1 VAGRQPR
8 THAAPRLDVVRNVED
23 HFVMTPRPD
32 GCDFHP
38 FAPHRILPN
47 PIERNIMKSDQ
58 ETAEPILLRDAHDG
72 VVTLRLN
79 RPQQF
84 NALSEAMLASLHD
97 AFESLAADP
106 HVRCVVLAAQG
117 KAFCAGHD
125 LRQMRSKPELDYYRA
140 LFAQCSRVMLAM
152 RALPVP
158 VIARVHGIATAAGC
172 QLVAACDLAIAADTA
187 RFAVSGINVGLFCS
201 TPAVALSRNVTAK
214 RAFDML
220 VTGRFVDAATAVA
233 WGLVNEAV
241 PEDALDTAVARKV
254 AEIVAKSPAAVRY
267 GKQMFYRQRELPL
280 DEAYAYAGDV
290 MARNMMEEDAGEG
303 IDAFLEKRKPTWR
316 SS

>member
-1 VAGRQPR
+1 MEP
-8 THAAPRLDVVRNVED
+8 
-23 HFVMTPRPD
+23 
-32 GCDFHP
+32 
-38 FAPHRILPN
+38 
-47 PIERNIMKSDQ
+47 DQ
-58 ETAEPILLRDAHDG
+58 ETAEPILLREVRDG

-97 AFESLAADP
+97 AFGALAADP

-125 LRQMRSKPELDYYRA
+125 LRQMRGKPELDYYRS

-220 VTGRFVDAATAVA
+220 VTGRFVDAATAAA

-241 PEDALDTAVARKV
+241 PEDALDAAVARKV

-303 IDAFLEKRKPTWR
+303 IDAFLEKRKPMWR
-316 SS
+316 S

>member
-1 VAGRQPR
+1 MRDRIDIISTGDVMDTNSAS
-8 THAAPRLDVVRNVED
+8 AA
-23 HFVMTPRPD
+23 
-32 GCDFHP
+32 
-38 FAPHRILPN
+38 
-47 PIERNIMKSDQ
+47 
-58 ETAEPILLRDAHDG
+58 PILLHDVRDG

-84 NALSEAMLASLHD
+84 NALSEELLASLQA
-97 AFESLAADP
+97 AFDSIAADP
-106 HVRCVVLAAQG
+106 QARCVVLAAEG
-117 KAFCAGHD
+117 RAFCAGHD
-125 LRQMRSKPELDYYRA
+125 LRQMRGKPELDYYRA

-158 VIARVHGIATAAGC
+158 VIARVQGIATAAGC

-201 TPAVALSRNVTAK
+201 TPAVALSRNVSAK
-214 RAFDML
+214 LAFDML
-220 VTGRFVDAATAVA
+220 VTGRFVDAATAAA

-241 PEDALDTAVARKV
+241 PEDALDAAVARKV

-280 DEAYAYAGDV
+280 DDAYAYAGDV

-303 IDAFLEKRKPTWR
+303 IDAFLEKREPIWR
-316 SS
+316 S

>member
-1 VAGRQPR
+1 MDSNQPP
-8 THAAPRLDVVRNVED
+8 TE
-23 HFVMTPRPD
+23 
-32 GCDFHP
+32 P
-38 FAPHRILPN
+38 FLQREAR
-47 PIERNIMKSDQ
+47 
-58 ETAEPILLRDAHDG
+58 DG

-106 HVRCVVLAAQG
+106 HVRCVILAAEG

-125 LRQMRSKPELDYYRA
+125 LREMRGKPDLDHYRA

-201 TPAVALSRNVTAK
+201 TPAVALSRSVAAK

-220 VTGRFVDAATAVA
+220 VTGRFVDAATAAA

-241 PEDALDTAVARKV
+241 PEDALDAAVARKV

-267 GKQMFYRQRELPL
+267 GKAMFYRQREMPL
-280 DEAYAYAGDV
+280 DDAYAYAGDV

-303 IDAFLEKRKPTWR
+303 IDAFLEKRPPRWR
-316 SS
+316 T

>member
-1 VAGRQPR
+1 MDSNQPP
-8 THAAPRLDVVRNVED
+8 T
-23 HFVMTPRPD
+23 
-32 GCDFHP
+32 
-38 FAPHRILPN
+38 
-47 PIERNIMKSDQ
+47 
-58 ETAEPILLRDAHDG
+58 EPLLQHEARDG

-106 HVRCVVLAAQG
+106 HVRCVILAAEG

-125 LRQMRSKPELDYYRA
+125 LREMRGKPDLDHYRA

-201 TPAVALSRNVTAK
+201 TPAVALSRSVAAK

-220 VTGRFVDAATAVA
+220 VTGRFVDAATAAA

-241 PEDALDTAVARKV
+241 PEDALDAAVARKV

-267 GKQMFYRQRELPL
+267 GKAMFYRQREMPL
-280 DEAYAYAGDV
+280 DDAYAYAGDV

-303 IDAFLEKRKPTWR
+303 IDAFLERRPPRWR
-316 SS
+316 T

>member
-1 VAGRQPR
+1 MEA
-8 THAAPRLDVVRNVED
+8 
-23 HFVMTPRPD
+23 
-32 GCDFHP
+32 
-38 FAPHRILPN
+38 N
-47 PIERNIMKSDQ
+47 PSSS
-58 ETAEPILLRDAHDG
+58 EPILLRDDHEG

-97 AFESLAADP
+97 VLASLAADP
-106 HVRCVVLAAQG
+106 HVRCVVLAGEG

-125 LRQMRSKPELDYYRA
+125 LREMRGKPDLDYYRA

-201 TPAVALSRNVTAK
+201 TPAVALSRNVTPK

-220 VTGRFVDAATAVA
+220 VTGRFVDAPTAAA
-233 WGLVNEAV
+233 WGLVNESV

-254 AEIVAKSPAAVRY
+254 AEIVAKSPAAVRH
-267 GKQMFYRQRELPL
+267 GKTMFYRQREMTL
-280 DEAYAYAGDV
+280 DDAYAYAGDV

-303 IDAFLEKRKPTWR
+303 IDAFLEKRAPRWR
-316 SS
+316 S

>member
-1 VAGRQPR
+1 M
-8 THAAPRLDVVRNVED
+8 DS
-23 HFVMTPRPD
+23 
-32 GCDFHP
+32 
-38 FAPHRILPN
+38 N
-47 PIERNIMKSDQ
+47 PASS
-58 ETAEPILLRDAHDG
+58 EPLLQREARDG

-84 NALSEAMLASLHD
+84 NALSEAMLASLRD

-106 HVRCVVLAAQG
+106 HVRCVILAAEG

-125 LRQMRSKPELDYYRA
+125 LREMRGKPDLDHYRA

-201 TPAVALSRNVTAK
+201 TPAVALSRSVAAK

-220 VTGRFVDAATAVA
+220 VTGRFVDAATAAA

-241 PEDALDTAVARKV
+241 PEDALDAAVARKV

-267 GKQMFYRQRELPL
+267 GKAMFYRQREMSL
-280 DEAYAYAGDV
+280 DDAYAYAGDV

-303 IDAFLEKRKPTWR
+303 IDAFLEKRPPRWR
-316 SS
+316 T

>member
-1 VAGRQPR
+1 
-8 THAAPRLDVVRNVED
+8 
-23 HFVMTPRPD
+23 
-32 GCDFHP
+32 
-38 FAPHRILPN
+38 
-47 PIERNIMKSDQ
+47 MKSDQ

-106 HVRCVVLAAQG
+106 HVRCVVLAAEG

-125 LRQMRSKPELDYYRA
+125 LRQMRSQPELDDYRT

-220 VTGRFVDAATAVA
+220 VTGRFVDAATAAA

-241 PEDALDTAVARKV
+241 PEDALDAAVARKV

-267 GKQMFYRQRELPL
+267 GKQMFYHQRELPL

-316 SS
+316 S

>member
-1 VAGRQPR
+1 MDSNQPP
-8 THAAPRLDVVRNVED
+8 TE
-23 HFVMTPRPD
+23 
-32 GCDFHP
+32 P
-38 FAPHRILPN
+38 FLQHEAR
-47 PIERNIMKSDQ
+47 
-58 ETAEPILLRDAHDG
+58 DG

-106 HVRCVVLAAQG
+106 HVRCVILAAEG

-125 LRQMRSKPELDYYRA
+125 LREMRGKPDLDHYRA

-152 RALPVP
+152 RALSVP

-201 TPAVALSRNVTAK
+201 TPAVALSRSVAAK

-220 VTGRFVDAATAVA
+220 VTGRFVDAATAAA

-241 PEDALDTAVARKV
+241 PEDALDAAVARKV

-267 GKQMFYRQRELPL
+267 GKAMFYRQREMPL
-280 DEAYAYAGDV
+280 DDAYAYAGDV

-303 IDAFLEKRKPTWR
+303 IDAFLEKRPPRWR
-316 SS
+316 T

>member
-1 VAGRQPR
+1 MDSNQPP
-8 THAAPRLDVVRNVED
+8 T
-23 HFVMTPRPD
+23 
-32 GCDFHP
+32 
-38 FAPHRILPN
+38 
-47 PIERNIMKSDQ
+47 
-58 ETAEPILLRDAHDG
+58 EPLLQHEARDG

-106 HVRCVVLAAQG
+106 HVRCVILAAEG

-125 LRQMRSKPELDYYRA
+125 LREMRGKPDLDHYRA

-201 TPAVALSRNVTAK
+201 TPAVALSRSVAAK

-220 VTGRFVDAATAVA
+220 VTGRFVDAATAAA

-241 PEDALDTAVARKV
+241 PEDALDAAVARKV

-267 GKQMFYRQRELPL
+267 GKAMFYRQREMPL
-280 DEAYAYAGDV
+280 DDAYAYAGDV

-303 IDAFLEKRKPTWR
+303 IDAFLEKRPPRWR
-316 SS
+316 T

>member
-1 VAGRQPR
+1 MEP
-8 THAAPRLDVVRNVED
+8 
-23 HFVMTPRPD
+23 
-32 GCDFHP
+32 
-38 FAPHRILPN
+38 
-47 PIERNIMKSDQ
+47 DQ
-58 ETAEPILLRDAHDG
+58 ETADPILLRDAHDG

-97 AFESLAADP
+97 AFESLAADS

-125 LRQMRSKPELDYYRA
+125 LRQMRGKPELDYYRT

-158 VIARVHGIATAAGC
+158 VIARVQGIATAAGC

-220 VTGRFVDAATAVA
+220 VTGRFVDAATAAA

-241 PEDALDTAVARKV
+241 PEDALDAAVARKV

-316 SS
+316 P

>member
-1 VAGRQPR
+1 MDSNQPP
-8 THAAPRLDVVRNVED
+8 T
-23 HFVMTPRPD
+23 
-32 GCDFHP
+32 
-38 FAPHRILPN
+38 
-47 PIERNIMKSDQ
+47 
-58 ETAEPILLRDAHDG
+58 EPLLQREARDG

-106 HVRCVVLAAQG
+106 HVRCVILAAEG

-125 LRQMRSKPELDYYRA
+125 LREMRGKPDLDHYRA

-201 TPAVALSRNVTAK
+201 TPAVALSRSVAAK

-220 VTGRFVDAATAVA
+220 VTGRFVDAATAAA

-267 GKQMFYRQRELPL
+267 GKAMFYRQREMPL
-280 DEAYAYAGDV
+280 DDAYAYAGDV

-303 IDAFLEKRKPTWR
+303 IDAFLEKRPPRWR
-316 SS
+316 T

>member
-1 VAGRQPR
+1 
-8 THAAPRLDVVRNVED
+8 
-23 HFVMTPRPD
+23 MRPD

-125 LRQMRSKPELDYYRA
+125 LLQMRSKPELDYYRA

-241 PEDALDTAVARKV
+241 PEDALDAAVARKV
-254 AEIVAKSPAAVRY
+254 AEIVAKSPAAMRY

>member
-1 VAGRQPR
+1 MRDRIDIISTGDVMDTNSAS
-8 THAAPRLDVVRNVED
+8 AA
-23 HFVMTPRPD
+23 
-32 GCDFHP
+32 
-38 FAPHRILPN
+38 
-47 PIERNIMKSDQ
+47 
-58 ETAEPILLRDAHDG
+58 PILLHDVRDG

-84 NALSEAMLASLHD
+84 NALSEELLARLQA
-97 AFESLAADP
+97 AFDSIAADP
-106 HVRCVVLAAQG
+106 QARCVVLAAEG
-117 KAFCAGHD
+117 RAFSAGHD
-125 LRQMRSKPELDYYRA
+125 LRQMRGKPELDYYRA

-158 VIARVHGIATAAGC
+158 VIARVQGIATAAGC

-201 TPAVALSRNVTAK
+201 TPAVALSRNVGAK

-220 VTGRFVDAATAVA
+220 VTGRFVDAATAAA

-241 PEDALDTAVARKV
+241 PEDALDAAVARKV

-280 DEAYAYAGDV
+280 DDAYAYAGDV

-303 IDAFLEKRKPTWR
+303 IDAFLEKREPIWR
-316 SS
+316 S

>member
-1 VAGRQPR
+1 MIRYR
-8 THAAPRLDVVRNVED
+8 TAITL
-23 HFVMTPRPD
+23 
-32 GCDFHP
+32 
-38 FAPHRILPN
+38 N
-47 PIERNIMKSDQ
+47 PGTTMDSNPASS
-58 ETAEPILLRDAHDG
+58 EPLLQREARDG

-106 HVRCVVLAAQG
+106 HVRCVILAAEG

-125 LRQMRSKPELDYYRA
+125 LREMRGKRDLDHYRA

-201 TPAVALSRNVTAK
+201 TPAVALSRSVAAK

-220 VTGRFVDAATAVA
+220 VTGRFVDAATAAA

-241 PEDALDTAVARKV
+241 PEDALDAAVARKV

-267 GKQMFYRQRELPL
+267 GKAMFYRQREMPL
-280 DEAYAYAGDV
+280 DDAYAYAGDV

-303 IDAFLEKRKPTWR
+303 IDAFLEKRPPRWR
-316 SS
+316 T

>member
-1 VAGRQPR
+1 MHHRRA
-8 THAAPRLDVVRNVED
+8 
-23 HFVMTPRPD
+23 
-32 GCDFHP
+32 

-106 HVRCVVLAAQG
+106 HVRCVVLAAEG

-125 LRQMRSKPELDYYRA
+125 LRQMRSQPELDDYRT

-220 VTGRFVDAATAVA
+220 VTGRFVDAATAAA

-241 PEDALDTAVARKV
+241 PEDALDAAVARKV

-267 GKQMFYRQRELPL
+267 GKQMFYHQRELPL

-316 SS
+316 S